1 MITHSTMKQ
10 ERRKIFHEKRT
21 IHRHTDYADPEAGGE
36 RCSGHGAV
44 PRARDRND
52 DLLQLAPQAWGHGR
66 LANITDEVSFDICV
80 ICSLMIDIDAIF
92 SRLDNSTAVKNDIHT
107 R

>member
-1 MITHSTMKQ
+1 MTTHPTMNQ
-10 ERRKIFHEKRT
+10 ERRKIFYENRT
-21 IHRHTDYADPEAGGE
+21 IHRRTDYADPEAGGE

-66 LANITDEVSFDICV
+66 LANITDEVSGGGERSHQGDACGSQLAKRLAEGCV
-80 ICSLMIDIDAIF
+80 
-92 SRLDNSTAVKNDIHT
+92 KKK
-107 R
+107 